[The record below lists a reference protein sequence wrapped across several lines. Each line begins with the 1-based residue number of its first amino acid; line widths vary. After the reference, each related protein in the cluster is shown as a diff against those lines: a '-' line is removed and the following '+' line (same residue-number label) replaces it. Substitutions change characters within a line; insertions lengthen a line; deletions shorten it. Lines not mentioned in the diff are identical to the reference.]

1 MVERQLVL
9 LVAAEQLEGR
19 PIVELDVMERVG
31 EDLGRPDEAGLH
43 VLDEEELD
51 GAEHQP
57 GATEKEPYQADTP
70 EELRGRR
77 ARPEEAETGG
87 VEQEYQRRQRPD
99 GQEDDLAPEIVAD
112 LDLFLVLMRRL
123 VDLVVALGL
132 EEEMADLPARH
143 RQRPADQRRH
153 RRMPVAERV
162 RAKEAAGAQQM
173 KR

>member
-51 GAEHQP
+51 GTEHEP
-57 GATEKEPYQADTP
+57 GAAEKEPYEADTP
-70 EELRGRR
+70 EEFRSRR
-77 ARPEEAETGG
+77 VRPEEAETGR
-87 VEQEYQRRQRPD
+87 VEQKHQRRQCPD
-99 GQEDDLAPEIVAD
+99 GQEEDLAPEIVAD
-112 LDLFLVLMRRL
+112 LDLFLVFMGRL
-123 VDLVVALGL
+123 VDLIVALGL

-143 RQRPADQRRH
+143 RQRPAD
-153 RRMPVAERV
+153 
-162 RAKEAAGAQQM
+162 
-173 KR
+173 